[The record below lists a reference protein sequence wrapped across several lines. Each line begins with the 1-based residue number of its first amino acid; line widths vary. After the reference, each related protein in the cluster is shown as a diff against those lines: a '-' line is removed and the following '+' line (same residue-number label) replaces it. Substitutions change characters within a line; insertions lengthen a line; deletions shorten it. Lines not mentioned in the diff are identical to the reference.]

1 MKLNRLH
8 HDLFKQLM
16 IELEMAKV
24 NPDTFFSK
32 IRQQGVTTTDPT
44 QVAMSGAESL
54 VFLETAVEL
63 TGDPCLAIRLG
74 KQIGIESYGT
84 FGFALMSCANQR
96 ESIELLERYGKVFF
110 RPSWQSYEHNGGL
123 LLRVNLTA
131 GTPAQ
136 QQLITE
142 LCFSQLASVG
152 SSLQISPI
160 KGAEIQLT
168 YPEPPHIAYYQ
179 SAFPVPVVFNC
190 EYNQLFLPAQFLDMP
205 IRTANPSDHVVFH
218 QQCEEMLRTLDRAE
232 DTTAAVRRLLI
243 QSAGQ
248 FLNITQVAER
258 LHVSERTLRRRLNAE
273 STNFKT
279 VFEEIRNLL
288 AREYLANT
296 ELTVAEIAYLLDYA
310 ETVNFRRAFVRWN
323 GETPSEY
330 RRQQVK

>member
-8 HDLFKQLM
+8 HDLFKQL
-16 IELEMAKV
+16 ISELEMAKV
-24 NPDTFFSK
+24 SPDKFFSK
-32 IRQQGVTTTDPT
+32 IRQQGVTTADSSEA
-44 QVAMSGAESL
+44 VFSGAESL

-74 KQIGIESYGT
+74 QRIGIESYGT

-96 ESIELLERYGKVFF
+96 ESIALLERYGKVFF
-110 RPSWQSYEHNGGL
+110 EPSWQSYGHNGGL
-123 LLRVNLTA
+123 LLRMSLNA

-136 QQLITE
+136 QQLVTE
-142 LCFSQLASVG
+142 LCFSQLSSVG

-168 YPEPPHIAYYQ
+168 YPEPPHLAYYQ

-190 EYNQLFLPAQFLDMP
+190 EYNQLFLPAQFLDAP
-205 IRTANPSDHVVFH
+205 VRTANPSEHVVFH
-218 QQCEEMLRTLDRAE
+218 QQCEEMLRTLDKVE

-258 LHVSERTLRRRLNAE
+258 LHMSERTLRRRLNAE

-279 VFEEIRNLL
+279 TFEEIRNLL

-323 GETPSEY
+323 SETPSEY